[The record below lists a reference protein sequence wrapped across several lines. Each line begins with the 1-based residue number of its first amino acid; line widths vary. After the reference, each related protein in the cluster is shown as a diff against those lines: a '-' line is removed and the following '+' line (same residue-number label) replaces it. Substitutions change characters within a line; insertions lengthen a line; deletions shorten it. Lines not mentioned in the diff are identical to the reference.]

1 MKDKG
6 LKLVLSIPAILYIG
20 WYIWLMI
27 TNIFP
32 ICQTAISD
40 FFKLTIWQ
48 VILVILGFTL
58 LLFCSILSIAWLGV
72 IWLGSEE

>member
-6 LKLVLSIPAILYIG
+6 LRFLLSIPALLYIG

-27 TNIFP
+27 TTVFP

-48 VILVILGFTL
+48 LILVILGFSL
-58 LLFCSILSIAWLGV
+58 LLFCCFLAVAWLGV
-72 IWLGSEE
+72 IWLGLEE